1 MNQFYQIFT
10 GILLAFMLTACCASK
25 KPTQPPAREAL
36 PDRNTK
42 DPRIDSSQKKVEKS
56 TFEIKAG

>member
-1 MNQFYQIFT
+1 MNQFNQILT
-10 GILLAFMLTACCASK
+10 GILLAFMLTACCTSK

-42 DPRIDSSQKKVEKS
+42 DPKLNNNPPKVELKDS
-56 TFEIKAG
+56 M